1 MKKKLIIITT
11 VVIMLLSVVSSLPV
25 SAYVAPDGLY
35 SFSTSLSGYSL
46 TAPSNGI
53 YLMHSFYK
61 CKVSPSAPGLKLLDM
76 LDKSYLTKSSSNIP
90 ITWQGVQYDSDINL
104 SDVSD
109 VVGFSQTY
117 SYSSEESFFVYSVI
131 TCIPVVEGDKFYYK
145 FRPNYDF
152 VSSSPYV
159 GLSFIPYGTGL
170 LKSYES
176 FHTGSSESN
185 EYTYTTKSDNQHLV
199 CFLDPSFFNPRS
211 DFCRNESTVFH
222 SSVSS
227 NLSPVVSSELCEVY
241 TTTYGLS
248 KNSNLTLFSDATD
261 FSFSVYEIF
270 TDGTSTPGIP
280 DTTGGSG
287 SGSGGTVGDITVNV
301 DMSETN
307 GKLDTL
313 IAAVKAL
320 PSEIWDCF
328 KVGLG
333 ISSDSGSSGGS
344 SSGGTSGGSSSF
356 IPPSDLDIEIDSENV
371 SNTLK
376 GTTDSFLDSFASM
389 RGAFHFFWKFVDN
402 FFTSVSLYG
411 VVGLSLIFA
420 LAFWLLNR

>member
-25 SAYVAPDGLY
+25 SAYVAPASLY
-35 SFSTSLSGYSL
+35 FDYYSRSFAY

-53 YLMHSFYK
+53 LLIHSFYK
-61 CKVSPSAPGLKLLDM
+61 CNISPSAPGLSLLDM
-76 LDKSYLTKSSSNIP
+76 LDKSYLTKYSSSVP
-90 ITWQGVQYDSDINL
+90 IIWQGVQYDSDINL

-117 SYSSEESFFVYSVI
+117 SYSSVNSNFVYSII
-131 TCIPVVEGDKFYYK
+131 TCIPVVEGDKFTYFLK
-145 FRPNYDF
+145 ANSDF
-152 VSSSPYV
+152 VSQTAQFGV
-159 GLSFIPYGTGL
+159 SFVPYGTGL
-170 LKSYES
+170 SKLYEA

-185 EYTYTTKSDNQHLV
+185 EYTYTTKSDNQHLACV
-199 CFLDPSFFNPRS
+199 LDPSKSFNG
-211 DFCRNESTVFH
+211 FNY
-222 SSVSS
+222 SSPMVSSAVSS
-227 NLSPVVSSELCEVY
+227 NISFVKSNYFCDIY

-248 KNSNLTLFSDATD
+248 KNSNLTISSDSVD
-261 FSFSVYEIF
+261 FSYSVYEIF
-270 TDGTSTPGIP
+270 MDGTYTPGIG
-280 DTTGGSG
+280 DSGGGSG

-333 ISSDSGSSGGS
+333 ISSDSSSGGS

-356 IPPSDLDIEIDSENV
+356 IPPSDLDVEIDSENV

-420 LAFWLLNR
+420 LAYWLLNR

>member
-25 SAYVAPDGLY
+25 SAYVAPNSLY
-35 SFSTSLSGYSL
+35 TYFTSSYYDF
-46 TAPSNGI
+46 TAPSNGVLLI
-53 YLMHSFYK
+53 HTFYN
-61 CKVSPSAPGLKLLDM
+61 CNISPSAPGLSLIDM
-76 LDKSYLTKSSSNIP
+76 LDNSFLQSPNNTTF
-90 ITWQGVQYDSDINL
+90 TWQGVEHDSQINL
-104 SDVSD
+104 KDVSD

-117 SYSSEESFFVYSVI
+117 AYSSTKSSFVYSII
-131 TCIPVVEGDKFYYK
+131 TCIPVVDGDKFEFY
-145 FRPNYDF
+145 FMPNSDF
-152 VSSSPYV
+152 VSTKSPF
-159 GLSFIPYGTGL
+159 GCSFIPYGTGCS
-170 LKSYES
+170 KVYEAFS
-176 FHTGSSESN
+176 NTSSDCS
-185 EYTYTTKSDNQHLV
+185 YTTKSDNQHLA
-199 CFLDPSFFNPRS
+199 LILNPSLNSNNFNYYS
-211 DFCRNESTVFH
+211 SMVST
-222 SSVSS
+222 SS
-227 NLSPVVSSELCEVY
+227 NNLSFVRSNYSSDVY

-248 KNSNLTLFSDATD
+248 KSSEITVTPNDNVVDW
-261 FSFSVYEIF
+261 SFSVYEIF
-270 TDGTSTPGIP
+270 TDGTSTPGIG
-280 DTTGGSG
+280 DSGGGGSGG

-313 IAAVKAL
+313 IATVKAL

-333 ISSDSGSSGGS
+333 ITSDSGSSGGS

-356 IPPSDLDIEIDSENV
+356 IPPSDLDVEIDSENV

-376 GTTDSFLDSFASM
+376 GTIDSFLDSFASM
-389 RGAFHFFWKFVDN
+389 KGAFHFFWKFVDN

-420 LAFWLLNR
+420 LAYWLLNR

>member
-25 SAYVAPDGLY
+25 SAYVAPASLY
-35 SFSTSLSGYSL
+35 SNYYSRPFSY

-53 YLMHSFYK
+53 LLIHSFYN
-61 CKVSPSAPGLKLLDM
+61 CNISPSAPGLSLLDM
-76 LDKSYLTKSSSNIP
+76 LDKSYLTNFDSNNP
-90 ITWQGVQYDSDINL
+90 ITWQGVQYDLDINL

-117 SYSSEESFFVYSVI
+117 SYSSVYSNFVYSII
-131 TCIPVVEGDKFYYK
+131 TCIPVVEGDKFTYFLK
-145 FRPNYDF
+145 ANSDF
-152 VSSSPYV
+152 VSQTAQYGV
-159 GLSFIPYGTGL
+159 SFVPYGTGL
-170 LKSYES
+170 SKVYES

-185 EYTYTTKSDNQHLV
+185 EYTYTTKSDNQHLACV
-199 CFLDPSFFNPRS
+199 LNPSKSFNG
-211 DFCRNESTVFH
+211 FNY
-222 SSVSS
+222 SSPMVSSAVSS
-227 NLSPVVSSELCEVY
+227 NLSFVKSNYFCDIY

-248 KNSNLTLFSDATD
+248 KNSNLTISSDSVD
-261 FSFSVYEIF
+261 FSYSVYEIF
-270 TDGTSTPGIP
+270 TDGTTTPGIG
-280 DTTGGSG
+280 DSGSG
-287 SGSGGTVGDITVNV
+287 SGSGSVGDITVNV

-313 IAAVKAL
+313 IAVVEAL
-320 PSEIWDCF
+320 PAEIWDCF

-333 ISSDSGSSGGS
+333 ITSDSSSGGS

-356 IPPSDLDIEIDSENV
+356 IPPSDLDVNIDSEEVN
-371 SNTLK
+371 NTLS
-376 GTTDSFLDSFASM
+376 GVTNDFNSSFVKM
-389 RGAFHFFWKFVDN
+389 KGAFHFFWKFIDN

-420 LAFWLLNR
+420 LAYWLLNR

>member
-25 SAYVAPDGLY
+25 SAYVAPASLY
-35 SFSTSLSGYSL
+35 DKYSSNNISF

-53 YLMHSFYK
+53 LLIHSFYK
-61 CKVSPSAPGLKLLDM
+61 CNISPSAPGLSLLDM
-76 LDKSYLTKSSSNIP
+76 LDDSYLFKSGSSAP
-90 ITWQGVQYDSDINL
+90 IIWQGVQYDSDSINL

-117 SYSSEESFFVYSVI
+117 SYSSVNSNFVYSII
-131 TCIPVVEGDKFYYK
+131 TCIPVVEGDHFKYFL
-145 FRPNYDF
+145 RPNTNF
-152 VSSSPYV
+152 VSQTAQFGV
-159 GLSFIPYGTGL
+159 SFVPYGTGL
-170 LKSYES
+170 SKLYEA

-185 EYTYTTKSDNQHLV
+185 EYTYTTKSDNQHLACV
-199 CFLDPSFFNPRS
+199 LNPSKNFNGFNYTSPM
-211 DFCRNESTVFH
+211 V
-222 SSVSS
+222 SSAVSS
-227 NLSPVVSSELCEVY
+227 NISFVKSNYFCDIY

-248 KNSNLTLFSDATD
+248 KNSNLTISSDSVD
-261 FSFSVYEIF
+261 FSYSVYEIF
-270 TDGTSTPGIP
+270 TDGTSTPGIG
-280 DTTGGSG
+280 DSGGGSG
-287 SGSGGTVGDITVNV
+287 SGSGGGNVGDITVNV
-301 DMSETN
+301 DMTETN

-333 ISSDSGSSGGS
+333 ISSDSSSGGS

-356 IPPSDLDIEIDSENV
+356 IPPSDLDVEIDSENV

-376 GTTDSFLDSFASM
+376 GTIDSFLDSFASM
-389 RGAFHFFWKFVDN
+389 KGAFHFFWKFVDN

-420 LAFWLLNR
+420 LAYWLLNR